1 MKMFA
6 KFYEMTWHTICYIK
20 LHMSNLAISNPFQ
33 YLEQNLNVN
42 LLKGISTTLIE
53 SDFFSLLPLY
63 WFGNHSANKYTE
75 ASKSTLIEREEND
88 EWNIWIQ
95 LSDADVI
102 EINSD
107 LSCSTSKL
115 NQELKEEL
123 KSAISYDNLE
133 QQGKF
138 IFEFHSIWWIL
149 IYLYRKCTKQ
159 KEERWLWYNFRG
171 E

>member
-1 MKMFA
+1 MLNENICLL
-6 KFYEMTWHTICYIK
+6 YEITWQTIYYIK

-88 EWNIWIQ
+88 EWNIRIQ

-107 LSCSTSKL
+107 LSHSTAKL
-115 NQELKEEL
+115 DQELKEEL
-123 KSAISYDNLE
+123 KSAISCYNLE
-133 QQGKF
+133 QKGNLLLSF
-138 IFEFHSIWWIL
+138 IQSD
-149 IYLYRKCTKQ
+149 KS
-159 KEERWLWYNFRG
+159 
-171 E
+171 

>member
-1 MKMFA
+1 MKYICLFH
-6 KFYEMTWHTICYIK
+6 KMTWHTICYIK

-33 YLEQNLNVN
+33 YLKQNLNVN

-88 EWNIWIQ
+88 EWNIRIQ

-107 LSCSTSKL
+107 LSYSTSKL
-115 NQELKEEL
+115 DQKLKEEL
-123 KSAISYDNLE
+123 KSTISYDNLE
-133 QQGKF
+133 QQGNLFLSF
-138 IFEFHSIWWIL
+138 IQSD
-149 IYLYRKCTKQ
+149 
-159 KEERWLWYNFRG
+159 G
-171 E
+171 S

>member
-1 MKMFA
+1 
-6 KFYEMTWHTICYIK
+6 
-20 LHMSNLAISNPFQ
+20 MSNLAISNPFK

-42 LLKGISTTLIE
+42 LLKGISTALIE

-63 WFGNHSANKYTE
+63 WFGNHSANKYIE

-88 EWNIWIQ
+88 EWNIRIQ

-102 EINSD
+102 DIKPD
-107 LSCSTSKL
+107 LSYPTSKL

-123 KSAISYDNLE
+123 KSALSCYNFE

-138 IFEFHSIWWIL
+138 LANFIQLNESYIL
-149 IYLYRKCTKQ
+149 I
-159 KEERWLWYNFRG
+159 
-171 E
+171 

>member
-1 MKMFA
+1 
-6 KFYEMTWHTICYIK
+6 
-20 LHMSNLAISNPFQ
+20 MSNLAISNPFQ

-63 WFGNHSANKYTE
+63 WFGDHRANKYTE
-75 ASKSTLIEREEND
+75 ANKSSLMDREEND
-88 EWNIWIQ
+88 EWNIRIK

-107 LSCSTSKL
+107 LSHRTAKQ

-133 QQGKF
+133 QKGNLLLSF
-138 IFEFHSIWWIL
+138 IQSD
-149 IYLYRKCTKQ
+149 RS
-159 KEERWLWYNFRG
+159 
-171 E
+171 